1 MTILVVEDEQ
11 IILKTILKKMEL
23 KDVTGVG
30 VENGQKAF
38 EYLNNED
45 NQLPDLIWLDY
56 HLPDM
61 NGIKFMDMLRQDDR
75 IKDIPVIVVSNS
87 ANNETMKD
95 MMLLGIKDYYVK
107 AEQKLDDLIEGAL
120 ELTNN

>member
-45 NQLPDLIWLDY
+45 KQLPELIWLEY
-56 HLPDM
+56 QLPDM
-61 NGIKFMDMLRQDDR
+61 NGIKFMDMLRQDD
-75 IKDIPVIVVSNS
+75 V
-87 ANNETMKD
+87 T
-95 MMLLGIKDYYVK
+95 
-107 AEQKLDDLIEGAL
+107 AL
-120 ELTNN
+120 YILTQNIIRMQVT